1 MYIASE
7 RNYMFHRNVHGVTNY
22 TSSYCTYTR
31 NMFNEGSWLISFHS
45 ICPSLTLDCIMF
57 SLWLSRKLCSFS
69 VSIFSTSIHLCNY
82 TSSFTS
88 FNKLFCSALLCS
100 VLSCSVLLCSAL
112 FCSVM
117 FCSALLCSVMFCS
130 ALLCSVL
137 FCHVLFCS
145 LIQTHTLYTAGTPLE
160 QRCGTSKRISRF
172 SLIHTSQSY
181 LSKVCVLS
189 DKTGHQSVLQNLL
202 VVDILKMDTMFSF
215 LVAVVIAAFAS
226 LSGVRMFYAW
236 LYYPC

>member
-1 MYIASE
+1 M
-7 RNYMFHRNVHGVTNY
+7 
-22 TSSYCTYTR
+22 
-31 NMFNEGSWLISFHS
+31 
-45 ICPSLTLDCIMF
+45 
-57 SLWLSRKLCSFS
+57 
-69 VSIFSTSIHLCNY
+69 
-82 TSSFTS
+82 
-88 FNKLFCSALLCS
+88 FCSA
-100 VLSCSVLLCSAL
+100 LLCSAL

-117 FCSALLCSVMFCS
+117 FCSALLCSVLSCSVLLCSVLFCS
-130 ALLCSVL
+130 VLFCHVLFCHALLCSVL
-137 FCHVLFCS
+137 FCHVLFCSALFCHVLFCSVLFCSVMFCSVLFCS

-226 LSGVRMFYAW
+226 LSGVRMFYA
-236 LYYPC
+236 

>member
-1 MYIASE
+1 
-7 RNYMFHRNVHGVTNY
+7 MFC
-22 TSSYCTYTR
+22 SA
-31 NMFNEGSWLISFHS
+31 L
-45 ICPSLTLDCIMF
+45 
-57 SLWLSRKLCSFS
+57 LCSVLFCH
-69 VSIFSTSIHLCNY
+69 V
-82 TSSFTS
+82 
-88 FNKLFCSALLCS
+88 LFCSALLCS

-112 FCSVM
+112 FCSVLS
-117 FCSALLCSVMFCS
+117 CS
-130 ALLCSVL
+130 
-137 FCHVLFCS
+137 VLFCS

-181 LSKVCVLS
+181 LSKVFVLS

-226 LSGVRMFYAW
+226 LSGVRMFYA
-236 LYYPC
+236 